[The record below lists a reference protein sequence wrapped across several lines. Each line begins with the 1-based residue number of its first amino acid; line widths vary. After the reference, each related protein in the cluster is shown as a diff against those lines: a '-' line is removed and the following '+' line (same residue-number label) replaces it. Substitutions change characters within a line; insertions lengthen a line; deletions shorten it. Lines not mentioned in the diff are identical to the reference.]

1 MNKRLR
7 TFLLIVAV
15 CWLSQSASGEI
26 FTVED
31 DIAGSVRL
39 IYGYNSVSGSFDFTP
54 FLSPSQGYV
63 QPYDVRS
70 AYYVMNF
77 QDDGDLTF
85 DWEHT
90 TEYQY
95 HYSFPLGYWSRTRR
109 VSYYDQ
115 NDRLQ
120 VNLEGEYST
129 DGTTWYNTD
138 WQYGGTSTSTYWGL
152 PAYTYYYNRQMGYT
166 GSLTIVQSLGAS
178 ALASLSQDGIVNFT
192 ITPTY
197 GDIYYTSGT
206 MTADIVPIPGAV
218 LLGILGLGVAGL
230 KLRKHA

>member
-31 DIAGSVRL
+31 DIASSVYLR
-39 IYGYNSVSGSFDFTP
+39 YNYNSVSGSFDFTP

-77 QDDGDLTF
+77 SDDYDRYCEF
-85 DWEHT
+85 DNVGSWEYKVLWWERDRH
-90 TEYQY
+90 
-95 HYSFPLGYWSRTRR
+95 
-109 VSYYDQ
+109 VSYYDESEG
-115 NDRLQ
+115 LQ
-120 VNLEGEYST
+120 VNVEGEYTTGGTPYHST
-129 DGTTWYNTD
+129 GWVHTGTTV
-138 WQYGGTSTSTYWGL
+138 STYLLL
-152 PAYTYYYNRQMGYT
+152 PAYTDHFYRDH
-166 GSLTIVQSLGAS
+166 GSRGSFTIVQSLGAS

-192 ITPTY
+192 LTPLA
-197 GDIYYTSGT
+197 GDMVYTGGT
-206 MTADIVPIPGAV
+206 IIADIVPVPGAV